1 MAARRTAGGIVTLLI
16 ASVLIFA
23 SVNVLPGDV
32 AHVLLQQH
40 ATPEAVARIS
50 VELHLDD
57 PLATRY
63 ARWLGGMLSGN
74 LGQSTVGVA
83 TNAADPSVSHIIDQ
97 ELVRSIALALITMLL
112 LVPLSLGLG
121 AVSAIRAGKA
131 VDHVFSMG
139 TLIFGSMPEF
149 LVGTIFIVI
158 FFSWLGWLPPISSLP
173 PGTALLDDP
182 KILILP
188 VLTLLAV
195 STAYTA
201 RQIRANMIETLEQ
214 DYVTMARLNGYQERR
229 VVWRYAFRNAL
240 APSAQALGQTLQYLL
255 GGIIVV
261 ESVFGFPGIG
271 SQLVLAV
278 GARDIQLVS
287 VIAFTLAAAFIAIN
301 IVVDIIVVML
311 VPKLRTEAR

>member
-1 MAARRTAGGIVTLLI
+1 
-16 ASVLIFA
+16 
-23 SVNVLPGDV
+23 
-32 AHVLLQQH
+32 
-40 ATPEAVARIS
+40 
-50 VELHLDD
+50 
-57 PLATRY
+57 
-63 ARWLGGMLSGN
+63 MLSGN

-121 AVSAIRAGKA
+121 AMSAIRAGKA

-173 PGTALLDDP
+173 PGAALLDDP

-240 APSAQALGQTLQYLL
+240 APSVQALGQTLQYLL

-287 VIAFTLAAAFIAIN
+287 VIAFILAAAFIAIN